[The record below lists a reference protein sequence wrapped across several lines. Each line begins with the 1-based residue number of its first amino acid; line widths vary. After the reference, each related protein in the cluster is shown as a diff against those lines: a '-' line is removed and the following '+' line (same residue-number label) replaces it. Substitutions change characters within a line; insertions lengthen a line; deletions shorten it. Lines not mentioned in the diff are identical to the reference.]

1 MSITGASAEG
11 ATASGDNL
19 KGAGLMLV
27 AMASF
32 TISDACMKVVADMMP
47 LYQAISLRGLM
58 TLPLL
63 LLIGHLTGG
72 MQFRRLWQ
80 VRGILAVRTFA
91 EVASTVTFFLGLVA
105 LPLAIVTSILQA
117 TPLAVTA
124 AAALFLG
131 EKVGWQ
137 RLLAILAGFAGV
149 LIIIRPGADGFSP
162 AALFVLLSVCFVVL
176 RDLSTRRLP
185 RDIPSTGVAFLA
197 AGGVM
202 VFSLLISLREPWE
215 AVPLQAL
222 PLIGVATAGVV
233 VGYLSV
239 IRSMRMGDVG
249 FVTPFRYS
257 ALIWALILSWGIFGY
272 FPDGLTLLGGA
283 IVAASGLFTVWR
295 ERQRLR
301 SRSGGA

>member
-19 KGAGLMLV
+19 KGAGLMLL
-27 AMASF
+27 AMAAF
-32 TISDACMKVVADMMP
+32 TISDACMKVVAGMMP
-47 LYQAISLRGLM
+47 LYQAVSLRGLM
-58 TLPLL
+58 TLPILL
-63 LLIGHLTGG
+63 VIGHLTGG

-105 LPLAIVTSILQA
+105 LPLAIVTAILQA

-137 RLLAILAGFAGV
+137 RMLAILAGFAGV
-149 LIIIRPGADGFSP
+149 LIIIRPGADGFGV

-185 RDIPSTGVAFLA
+185 RDIPSPSVAFLA
-197 AGGVM
+197 ASGVM
-202 VFSLLISLREPWE
+202 AFSVLISLREPWG

-222 PLIGVATAGVV
+222 PLIGVASAGVV
-233 VGYLSV
+233 VGYISV
-239 IRSMRMGDVG
+239 IRSMRLGDVG

-257 ALIWALILSWGIFGY
+257 ALIWALILSWAIFGY
-272 FPDGLTLLGGA
+272 FPDGLTLLGAA
-283 IVAASGLFTVWR
+283 IVAGSGLFTVWR
-295 ERQRLR
+295 ERLRLR
-301 SRSGGA
+301 SSSGSN